1 MKIRHIAITAAIVA
15 GLTIGIWTD
24 AQADEHDA
32 TVHALDKAHTAV
44 GFSIRHMG
52 IANVRGHFDEYEG
65 EIHYDGENLASLV
78 VTATIQAASINTQN
92 QRRDDHLRSADYF
105 EADTYP
111 VLTFKSTGVVPHGDG
126 HALTGHLT
134 IKEVTR
140 EVTLPF
146 ELSGPIEDPWGGQ
159 RIGISIGGQINRQ
172 DFGVAYDAAADRL
185 IGDVVTFDIQIQ
197 AVQQ

>member
-1 MKIRHIAITAAIVA
+1 MHIRRTVIAAALVTGIALGIGTA
-15 GLTIGIWTD
+15 
-24 AQADEHDA
+24 AQADEHGA
-32 TVHALDKAHTAV
+32 AVYGLDTAHTTV

-52 IANVRGHFDEYEG
+52 IANVRGHFDEYEA

-78 VTATIQAASINTQN
+78 VSATIHAASINTQN

-105 EADTYP
+105 EAETYP
-111 VLTFKSTGVVPHGDG
+111 ALTFKSTGVVPHDDG

-134 IKEVTR
+134 IKDVTK

-172 DFGVAYDAAADRL
+172 DFGVAYDATADRL